1 MVVGGHFF
9 IWPIWVCASEQGI
22 VSRVLSLK
30 ELRYII
36 IQLAYLFELDAKPWI
51 RGVKFMLSVKAEN
64 VISETLHS

>member
-1 MVVGGHFF
+1 MINFIIVVGGHFF

-36 IQLAYLFELDAKPWI
+36 LQLACLFELDAKP
-51 RGVKFMLSVKAEN
+51 
-64 VISETLHS
+64 

>member
-9 IWPIWVCASEQGI
+9 ILPIWVCASEQGI

-36 IQLAYLFELDAKPWI
+36 LQLACLFELDAKP
-51 RGVKFMLSVKAEN
+51 
-64 VISETLHS
+64 